1 MASAAPQLGSAFAI
15 SAMIR
20 ALTIASLFA
29 GGLKVT
35 LGVDL
40 RLSYLLVVV
49 AYASIL
55 FLTPRPLLPV
65 RPLGILAAWLIWN
78 LAATVLIGPD
88 LLFAATLPQVLGI
101 GFFASFFFIFFAN
114 SRLDA
119 ATLFESYVRV
129 AIWVAL
135 LGVPILVYTG
145 LTADFWRLKSVFA
158 EPAHYATTMTPA
170 TAYALATAR
179 KAPGRA
185 AILGGAMLLTLSLT
199 GFIGLGLTLAFV
211 VGRRWYTRVAL
222 GLIGLAFLFGA
233 YAASPEI
240 RMRIDDTAR
249 VATTADF
256 AEANLSTYALL
267 SNLYVAW
274 SAFSEN
280 PLLGAGL
287 GSHKF
292 SHDRFIGQLDGLETF
307 EEYLEQNKQD
317 ANSLLARTLSEQGLV
332 GIFLIFLFMWRF
344 RRATEPAHQPITSA
358 IQIYFLLKLIR
369 DGHYFT
375 PEFFY
380 MVGIYYLLA
389 SKRQEL
395 PGLP

>member
-1 MASAAPQLGSAFAI
+1 MMTPV
-15 SAMIR
+15 IR

-35 LGVDL
+35 IGVDI
-40 RLSYLLVVV
+40 RLSYLLVAL
-49 AYASIL
+49 AYGSIL
-55 FLTPRPLLPV
+55 FLTPRPVLPV
-65 RPLGILAAWLIWN
+65 RPLALLAAWLGWN
-78 LAATVLIGPD
+78 IAATMLIAPD
-88 LLFAATLPQVLGI
+88 LLFAATVPQVVGI
-101 GFFASFFFIFFAN
+101 GFFASFFLIFFAN
-114 SRLDA
+114 SRKDA
-119 ATLFESYVRV
+119 AALFESYVQV
-129 AIWVAL
+129 AVWVAV
-135 LGVPILVYTG
+135 LGVPILTYTG

-158 EPAHYATTMTPA
+158 EPAHYATAMTPA

-179 KAPGRA
+179 KTPGRA
-185 AILGGAMLLTLSLT
+185 MILGGAMLLSFSLT

-211 VGRRWYTRVAL
+211 VGRRWYTRLAL
-222 GLIGLAFLFGA
+222 ATFSAALMFGA

-249 VATTADF
+249 VATTAEF

-280 PLLGAGL
+280 PMVGGGL

-292 SHDRFIGQLDGLETF
+292 SHERFIGNLEGLDSF
-307 EEYLEQNKQD
+307 EDYLEQNKQD

-332 GIFLIFLFMWRF
+332 GIGLILLFLVYF
-344 RRATEPAHQPITSA
+344 RRAADSGNQVISTA
-358 IQIYFLLKLIR
+358 ILIYFVLKLIR

-375 PEFFY
+375 PEAFFMICVY
-380 MVGIYYLLA
+380 VALA
-389 SKRQEL
+389 QGR
-395 PGLP
+395 PHAI

>member
-1 MASAAPQLGSAFAI
+1 MMTPV
-15 SAMIR
+15 IR

-35 LGVDL
+35 IGVDI
-40 RLSYLLVVV
+40 RLSYLLVAL
-49 AYASIL
+49 AYGSIL
-55 FLTPRPLLPV
+55 FLTPRPVLPV
-65 RPLGILAAWLIWN
+65 RPLALLAAWLGWN
-78 LAATVLIGPD
+78 IAATMLIAPD
-88 LLFAATLPQVLGI
+88 LLFAATVPQVVGI
-101 GFFASFFFIFFAN
+101 GFFASFFLIFFAN
-114 SRLDA
+114 SRKDA
-119 ATLFESYVRV
+119 AALFESYVQV
-129 AIWVAL
+129 AVWVAV
-135 LGVPILVYTG
+135 LGVPILTYTG

-158 EPAHYATTMTPA
+158 EPAHYATAMTPA

-179 KAPGRA
+179 KTPGRA
-185 AILGGAMLLTLSLT
+185 MILGGAMLLSFSLT

-211 VGRRWYTRVAL
+211 VGRRWYTRLAL
-222 GLIGLAFLFGA
+222 ATFSAALMFGA

-249 VATTADF
+249 VATTAEF

-280 PLLGAGL
+280 PMVGGGL

-292 SHDRFIGQLDGLETF
+292 SHERFIGNLEGLDSF
-307 EEYLEQNKQD
+307 EDYLEQNKQD

-332 GIFLIFLFMWRF
+332 GIGLILLFLFYF
-344 RRATEPAHQPITSA
+344 RRAADSGNQVISTA
-358 IQIYFLLKLIR
+358 ILIYFVLKLIR

-375 PEFFY
+375 PEAFFMICVY
-380 MVGIYYLLA
+380 VALA
-389 SKRQEL
+389 QGR
-395 PGLP
+395 PHAI

>member
-1 MASAAPQLGSAFAI
+1 MATAARPIGSDYAMT
-15 SAMIR
+15 AMIR

-35 LGVDL
+35 IGVDL
-40 RLSYLLVVV
+40 RLSYLLVLL
-49 AYASIL
+49 AYGSIL
-55 FLTPRPLLPV
+55 FLTPRPVLPA
-65 RPLGILAAWLIWN
+65 RPLLVLLGWLAFSM
-78 LAATVLIGPD
+78 AATLLVAPD
-88 LLFAATLPQVLGI
+88 LMVAATLPQVIGI
-101 GFFASFFFIFFAN
+101 GFFASFFLIFFAN
-114 SRLDA
+114 SRMEA
-119 ATLFESYVRV
+119 ARLFESYVQV
-129 AIWVAL
+129 ALWVAL
-135 LGVPILVYTG
+135 LGVPILLYTG

-158 EPAHYATTMTPA
+158 EPAHYATAMTPA

-179 KAPGRA
+179 KAPGKA
-185 AILGGAMLLTLSLT
+185 AILGSAMLLTISLT

-211 VGRRWYTRVAL
+211 VGRRWYTRLVLASLGTAL
-222 GLIGLAFLFGA
+222 MVGA
-233 YAASPEI
+233 YVASPEI

-280 PLLGAGL
+280 PAVGGGL

-292 SHDRFIGQLDGLETF
+292 SHDRFIGKLEGLDAF
-307 EEYLEQNKQD
+307 EDYLEQNKQD

-332 GIFLIFLFMWRF
+332 GIVLVLLFLWRF
-344 RRATEPAHQPITSA
+344 WRAADPDHQVISTS
-358 IQIYFLLKLIR
+358 IMVYFLLKLIR

-375 PEFFY
+375 PEFFF
-380 MVGIYYLLA
+380 MVGIYVAL
-389 SKRQEL
+389 SQGRPHPQ
-395 PGLP
+395 